1 MKGLRI
7 EIKEIPLPQKSSKI
21 ENLFGGGLLILI
33 GILSLPLILI
43 FWIGAMIINLLPS
56 RKAVTIA
63 NEWQTIVSDNHWIL
77 KFRWINADD
86 LTDYLHGY
94 FDIQPLIEYRSDPEI
109 DFFQGYFTDFRLERT
124 DGIFVQKVNHDPIKE
139 EVTSLP
145 LCFFNYQTKEVEEI
159 KDLKDYELD
168 TKGNPDDFMISA
180 IGDGHELQ
188 IRLKRK

>member
-1 MKGLRI
+1 M
-7 EIKEIPLPQKSSKI
+7 
-21 ENLFGGGLLILI
+21 I

-43 FWIGAMIINLLPS
+43 FWIGAMILNLLPS
-56 RKAVTIA
+56 RKAVTVA

-109 DFFQGYFTDFRLERT
+109 DFFQGYFTDFRIERT

-139 EVTSLP
+139 EVTSLL

-188 IRLKRK
+188 IRLKRE